1 MLHDPNDPEYL
12 EALKYLALP
21 SDEKIKLRSQP
32 FDAKKA
38 CWVPDPKE
46 SYIAADIESTK
57 DDQVTVKTCK
67 GEVRLIPYDHSP
79 FRTFVAHPGK
89 NRQKRCRSTD
99 ESTEIL
105 LLG

>member
-21 SDEKIKLRSQP
+21 SEEKIKLRSQP

-67 GEVRLIPYDHSP
+67 GEVR
-79 FRTFVAHPGK
+79 T
-89 NRQKRCRSTD
+89 
-99 ESTEIL
+99 IL
-105 LLG
+105 SDPCPSLTIVVHLG

>member
-1 MLHDPNDPEYL
+1 M
-12 EALKYLALP
+12 KFLALP
-21 SDEKIKLRSQP
+21 SEEKIKLRSQP

-67 GEVRLIPYDHSP
+67 GEV
-79 FRTFVAHPGK
+79 
-89 NRQKRCRSTD
+89 
-99 ESTEIL
+99 
-105 LLG
+105 